1 MTEQQKLDPI
11 KRARDHLASFDRHI
25 VYHYYNRQP
34 LCWHTPYSGTFSDV
48 AKAADALDSAEAVYT
63 AAKAKGPDFAAL
75 VVDALND
82 AESRFS
88 TELRNLCAW
97 VTGKPETAGGQLK
110 YLLDPK
116 IGKAGQIAHLTK
128 CLDQSKRAAQVVA
141 EHPDAFSVRE
151 RITAKHVTTFSRNT
165 LDQVTKAW
173 ARADAKYLAR
183 ESAA

>member
-1 MTEQQKLDPI
+1 MTEQHNPDPI

-25 VYHYYNRQP
+25 IQHYYNRQP
-34 LCWHTPYSGTFSDV
+34 LCWYTPYSGEFSDV
-48 AKAADALDSAEAVYT
+48 AKAADALDSAEAFYKME
-63 AAKAKGPDFAAL
+63 KAKGPDFAAL
-75 VVDALND
+75 AVDALND
-82 AESRFS
+82 AEKRFS

-97 VTGKPETAGGQLK
+97 VTGKPESIGGQLR

-116 IGKAGQIAHLTK
+116 VGKARQIAHLAT
-128 CLDQSKRAAQVVA
+128 CLDHSRLTAQVVA
-141 EHPDAFSVRE
+141 EHPDVFSIRE
-151 RITAKHVTTFSRNT
+151 RVTAKHIATFSRNT